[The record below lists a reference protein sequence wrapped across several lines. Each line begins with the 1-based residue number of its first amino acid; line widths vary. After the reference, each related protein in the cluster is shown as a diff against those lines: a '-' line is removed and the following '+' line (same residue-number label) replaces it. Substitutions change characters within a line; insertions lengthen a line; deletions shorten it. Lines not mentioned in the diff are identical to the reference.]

1 MSILATAGEWLSYP
15 QWLNPGDNAWQLTA
29 ATLVGLMS
37 VPGLAV
43 LYGGVMQ
50 KRWSVNSMML
60 TFVAFSLV
68 LVAWCLWA
76 FKMGFGHSIA
86 HAGGGIFGAKGFLGT
101 FLGEPGSIL
110 GHVGEEGKAEI
121 PSITSGPP
129 FHFPTSTLAYFQFV
143 FAAITPILMLGSV
156 LGRINFK
163 AWIPFVLL
171 WITVVYTVNAFLIWG
186 GGYFAAHG
194 ALDYSGGYVIHLAAG
209 VSGFVAAWVIG
220 PRLQR
225 DREIDAPN
233 NLLMVAVGA
242 GLLWLGWN
250 GFNGG
255 DSYYAGANASAAVL
269 NTNLCTAVAMLVWI
283 AWDYIFREKPSLIG
297 SVNGMITG
305 LVAITPAAGF
315 VNGYGAIVIGVAAS
329 TIVWM
334 AIRFLSRAPVF
345 RHVDDTLGVIY
356 THGIAGLCGGLL
368 VGVLADPSIVE
379 YIGIKGAT
387 NLPGIAGLVH
397 GSGKLLR
404 WQAETALWVILFSG
418 IATFVLLKLVGI
430 FLPLRLSDEEL
441 EIGDHAIHGNE
452 VYPSDVPTL
461 GGPHPAGWQPTPAPA
476 PAAMQGGSS

>member
-1 MSILATAGEWLSYP
+1 MPHWLPYQS
-15 QWLNPGDNAWQLTA
+15 WLNPGDNAWQMTA
-29 ATLVGLMS
+29 ATFVGLMS
-37 VPGLAV
+37 LPGLAV

-76 FKMGFGHSIA
+76 FKMGFGHPIA
-86 HAGGGIFGAKGFLGT
+86 KSGGGIFGAKGFLGT
-101 FLGEPGSIL
+101 ALGEPGSVL
-110 GHVGEEGKAEI
+110 GAAAEEGQAVI
-121 PSITSGPP
+121 PSITTGPE
-129 FHFPTSTLAYFQFV
+129 FHFPQSSLVYFQFV

-171 WITVVYTVNAFLIWG
+171 WITCVYTVNAFLIWG

-209 VSGFVAAWVIG
+209 ISGFVAAAVIG

-233 NLLMVAVGA
+233 NLLMVAAGA

-283 AWDYIFREKPSLIG
+283 AWDYIFRDKPSLLG

-305 LVAITPAAGF
+305 LVCITPAAGF
-315 VNGYGAIVIGVAAS
+315 VNGYGAIVIGVVGS

-345 RHVDDTLGVIY
+345 RNVDDTLGVIY
-356 THGIAGLCGGLL
+356 THGLAGLTGGLL
-368 VGVLADPSIVE
+368 TGVLADPHVIE
-379 YIGIKGAT
+379 YFAAGGGAA
-387 NLPGIAGLVH
+387 NIPGISGVVH
-397 GSGKLLR
+397 GSWTLLR
-404 WQAETALWVILFSG
+404 WQAEAAAWVILFSG
-418 IATFVLLKLVGI
+418 IGTFILLKIVGI
-430 FLPLRLSDEEL
+430 FVPLRLSDEEL

-461 GGPHPAGWQPTPAPA
+461 GGPHAAPWRPDPAPA
-476 PAAMQGGSS
+476 GV

>member
-1 MSILATAGEWLSYP
+1 MSWLAYP
-15 QWLNPGDNAWQLTA
+15 SWLNAGDNAWQMTA
-29 ATLVGLMS
+29 ATFVGLMS
-37 VPGLAV
+37 LPGLAI

-68 LVAWCLWA
+68 LVAWTLWA
-76 FKMGFGHSIA
+76 FKMGFGHPIGS
-86 HAGGGIFGAKGFLGT
+86 GKGFFDT
-101 FLGEPGSIL
+101 FLGKPGSVL
-110 GHVGEEGKAEI
+110 GHVDEEGQAII
-121 PSITSGPP
+121 PSITTGPP
-129 FHFPTSTLAYFQFV
+129 FHFPESSLVYFQFV
-143 FAAITPILMLGSV
+143 FAAITPILMLGSI
-156 LGRINFK
+156 LGRVSFK

-171 WITVVYTVNAFLIWG
+171 WITCVYTVNAFLIWG

-209 VSGFVAAWVIG
+209 ISGFVAAAVIG

-233 NLLMVAVGA
+233 NLLMVAAGA

-255 DSYYAGANASAAVL
+255 DSYYAGADASAAVL
-269 NTNLCTAVAMLVWI
+269 NTNVCTAVAMLVWI
-283 AWDYIFREKPSLIG
+283 AWDYIFRDKPSLIG

-305 LVAITPAAGF
+305 LVGITPAAGF
-315 VNGYGAIVIGVAAS
+315 VNGYGAIIIGVVAS

-334 AIRFLSRAPVF
+334 SIRFLSRAPVF

-356 THGIAGLCGGLL
+356 THGIAGLTGGLL
-368 VGVLADPSIVE
+368 VGVLAAPSIVE
-379 YIGIKGAT
+379 YGSVKGSGNLP
-387 NLPGIAGLVH
+387 NLPGVVS
-397 GSGKLLR
+397 GSWTLLR
-404 WQAETALWVILFSG
+404 WQAETALWVIVFSG
-418 IATFVLLKLVGI
+418 VVTFILLKLVGI
-430 FLPLRLSDEEL
+430 FVPLRLSDEEL

-461 GGPHPAGWQPTPAPA
+461 GGPHAPSWQPDPAPA
-476 PAAMQGGSS
+476 GA